1 MLQST
6 TASTDMVF
14 SIDLETFL
22 DKAERN
28 IRRVDNRLDD
38 YIKNPNEENIHNIRT
53 AIRRLQATYISL
65 PKKLRKK
72 KKIREFVTKS
82 KELFRIN
89 SKIRDYDIISEKLSK
104 DVQSSHQQ
112 QNIELLQ
119 KLLKSQ
125 RKRMLNKAKGIA
137 LELRK
142 ISVPKLRDSDI
153 SQNKLEKRFN
163 SIANKFADRIKKNFP
178 IVVANNQK
186 IRELH
191 EMRKDCKKLRYLMEL
206 LPENESNSKNK
217 ISNIIKELEKVQN
230 MLGII
235 HDYDTTIAYLRHQ
248 KRKRSIKTI
257 IEKIANIRQDKYE
270 QFVLYYKGERAD
282 TSDSS
287 LFFTQGSTRE

>member
-6 TASTDMVF
+6 TTSSDMVF

-28 IRRVDNRLDD
+28 IRRVDNRLND

-65 PKKLRKK
+65 PKKIRKK
-72 KKIREFVTKS
+72 KNIREFVIKS

-112 QNIELLQ
+112 QNMELLQ
-119 KLLKSQ
+119 KSLKSQ
-125 RKRMLNKAKGIA
+125 RKRMFSKAKGIA

-142 ISVPKLRDSDI
+142 LSVPKPRDCNI
-153 SQNKLEKRFN
+153 SQNKLEKIFN
-163 SIANKFADRIKKNFP
+163 SIANEFAGRIKKNFP
-178 IVVANNQK
+178 IVVADSQK

-235 HDYDTTIAYLRHQ
+235 HDYDTTIAYLRNQ
-248 KRKRSIKTI
+248 KRKRSMKTI
-257 IEKIANIRQDKYE
+257 IEKIDNIRQNKYE

-287 LFFTQGSTRE
+287 LFFTQAHT

>member
-6 TASTDMVF
+6 TTSTDMVF

-38 YIKNPNEENIHNIRT
+38 YIKNPNEENIHNMRT

-72 KKIREFVTKS
+72 KKIREFVIKS

-104 DVQSSHQQ
+104 DVQSSPQQ
-112 QNIELLQ
+112 QNIEHLQ

-142 ISVPKLRDSDI
+142 ISVPKLRNSDI

-163 SIANKFADRIKKNFP
+163 SIANKFVDRIKKNFP
-178 IVVANNQK
+178 IVVANSQK

-217 ISNIIKELEKVQN
+217 ISHMINELEKVQN

-287 LFFTQGSTRE
+287 LFFTQVSTRE

>member
-6 TASTDMVF
+6 TTSTDMVC

-38 YIKNPNEENIHNIRT
+38 YVKNPNEENIHNIRT
-53 AIRRLQATYISL
+53 AIRRLEATYISL
-65 PKKLRKK
+65 PKKIRKK

-89 SKIRDYDIISEKLSK
+89 SKIRDFDIISEKLSK
-104 DVQSSHQQ
+104 DVQSSDQQ

-125 RKRMLNKAKGIA
+125 RKRMLDKAKGIA

-163 SIANKFADRIKKNFP
+163 SIANKFADRIEKNFP
-178 IVVANNQK
+178 IVVANSQK

-217 ISNIIKELEKVQN
+217 ISNMIKELEKVQN

-248 KRKRSIKTI
+248 KRIRSIKTI
-257 IEKIANIRQDKYE
+257 IEKIAKIRQDKYE

-287 LFFTQGSTRE
+287 LFFTQGSARE

>member
-6 TASTDMVF
+6 TTSTDMVF

-38 YIKNPNEENIHNIRT
+38 YIKNPNEENIHNMRT

-72 KKIREFVTKS
+72 KKIREFVIKS

-104 DVQSSHQQ
+104 DVQSSPQQ
-112 QNIELLQ
+112 QNIEHLQ

-142 ISVPKLRDSDI
+142 ISVPKLRNSDI

-163 SIANKFADRIKKNFP
+163 SIANKFVDRIKKNFP
-178 IVVANNQK
+178 IVVANSQK

-217 ISNIIKELEKVQN
+217 ISQMINELEKVQN

-287 LFFTQGSTRE
+287 LFFTQVSTRE

>member
-6 TASTDMVF
+6 TTSTDMVF

-38 YIKNPNEENIHNIRT
+38 YIKNPNEENIHNMRT
-53 AIRRLQATYISL
+53 AIRRLQSTYISL

-72 KKIREFVTKS
+72 KKIREFVIKS

-104 DVQSSHQQ
+104 DVQSSPQQ
-112 QNIELLQ
+112 QNIEHLQ

-163 SIANKFADRIKKNFP
+163 SIANKFVDRIKKNFP
-178 IVVANNQK
+178 IVVANSQK

-191 EMRKDCKKLRYLMEL
+191 EMRKDCKRLRYLMEL

-217 ISNIIKELEKVQN
+217 ISHMINELEKVQN

-287 LFFTQGSTRE
+287 LFFTQVSTRE

>member
-1 MLQST
+1 MFQST

-38 YIKNPNEENIHNIRT
+38 YIKNPNEENIHNMRT

-72 KKIREFVTKS
+72 KKIREFVIKS

-104 DVQSSHQQ
+104 DVQSSPQQ
-112 QNIELLQ
+112 QNIEHLQ

-153 SQNKLEKRFN
+153 SQNKLEKSFN
-163 SIANKFADRIKKNFP
+163 SIANKFVDRLKKNFP
-178 IVVANNQK
+178 IVVANSQK

-217 ISNIIKELEKVQN
+217 ISHMIKELEKVQN

-287 LFFTQGSTRE
+287 LFFTQVSTRE

>member
-6 TASTDMVF
+6 TTSSDMVF
-14 SIDLETFL
+14 FIDLETFL

-65 PKKLRKK
+65 PKKIRKK
-72 KKIREFVTKS
+72 KNIREFVIKS

-104 DVQSSHQQ
+104 DVQSSDQQ
-112 QNIELLQ
+112 QNIKLFQ
-119 KLLKSQ
+119 KSLKTQ
-125 RKRMLNKAKGIA
+125 RKRMLSMAKSIA
-137 LELRK
+137 LELREL
-142 ISVPKLRDSDI
+142 SVPNLSHNDL

-163 SIANKFADRIKKNFP
+163 SIANKFANRIKKNFP
-178 IVVANNQK
+178 IVIADSQK

-217 ISNIIKELEKVQN
+217 ISNIITELEKVQN

-248 KRKRSIKTI
+248 KPKRSMKTI
-257 IEKIANIRQDKYE
+257 IGKISSIRNNKYE

-282 TSDSS
+282 ISASPP
-287 LFFTQGSTRE
+287 FFT

>member
-6 TASTDMVF
+6 TTSSDTVF

-38 YIKNPNEENIHNIRT
+38 YIKNPNDENIHNIRT

-65 PKKLRKK
+65 PKKIRKK
-72 KKIREFVTKS
+72 KNIREFVIKS
-82 KELFRIN
+82 KGLFRIN

-142 ISVPKLRDSDI
+142 ISVAKFRDSDI

-163 SIANKFADRIKKNFP
+163 SIANKFADSIKKNFP
-178 IVVANNQK
+178 IVVADSQK

-191 EMRKDCKKLRYLMEL
+191 KMRKDCKKLRYLMEL

-235 HDYDTTIAYLRHQ
+235 HDYDTTIAYLRQ
-248 KRKRSIKTI
+248 KRKQSMKAI
-257 IEKIANIRQDKYE
+257 IEKIANIRQKKYE
-270 QFVLYYKGERAD
+270 QFVLYYKGEHSWAF
-282 TSDSS
+282 
-287 LFFTQGSTRE
+287 LEILQQVF

>member
-1 MLQST
+1 MKKIST
-6 TASTDMVF
+6 IFGLPS
-14 SIDLETFL
+14 E
-22 DKAERN
+22 
-28 IRRVDNRLDD
+28 D
-38 YIKNPNEENIHNIRT
+38 YK
-53 AIRRLQATYISL
+53 LTYISL

-72 KKIREFVTKS
+72 KKIREFVIKS

-178 IVVANNQK
+178 IVVANSQK

-217 ISNIIKELEKVQN
+217 ISHMIKELEKVQN

>member
-6 TASTDMVF
+6 TTSTDMVF

-72 KKIREFVTKS
+72 KKIREFVIKS

-142 ISVPKLRDSDI
+142 ISVPKLRDCDI

-163 SIANKFADRIKKNFP
+163 SIVNKFADRIEKNFP
-178 IVVANNQK
+178 IVVVNSQK

-206 LPENESNSKNK
+206 LPENESNSQNK
-217 ISNIIKELEKVQN
+217 ISHMIKELERLQN

-235 HDYDTTIAYLRHQ
+235 HDYDTTITYLRHQ

-257 IEKIANIRQDKYE
+257 IEKIAKIRQDKYE

-287 LFFTQGSTRE
+287 LFFTQGPTHE

>member
-1 MLQST
+1 MFQST

-72 KKIREFVTKS
+72 KKIREFVIKS

-125 RKRMLNKAKGIA
+125 RKQMLNKAKGIA

-163 SIANKFADRIKKNFP
+163 SIDNKFADRIKKNFP
-178 IVVANNQK
+178 IVVANSQK

-217 ISNIIKELEKVQN
+217 ISHKIKELEKVQN

>member
-1 MLQST
+1 MLQCT
-6 TASTDMVF
+6 TTSTDMVF

-53 AIRRLQATYISL
+53 AIRRLQAMYISL

-72 KKIREFVTKS
+72 KKIRDFVIKS
-82 KELFRIN
+82 KALFRIN

-104 DVQSSHQQ
+104 DVQSSDQQ
-112 QNIELLQ
+112 QNIELFQ
-119 KLLKSQ
+119 KSLKIQ
-125 RKRMLNKAKGIA
+125 RKRVLSMAESIA
-137 LELRK
+137 LELREL
-142 ISVPKLRDSDI
+142 SVPNLSHNDL

-163 SIANKFADRIKKNFP
+163 SIANKFANRIKKNFP
-178 IVVANNQK
+178 IVIADSQK

-191 EMRKDCKKLRYLMEL
+191 EMRKDCKKLRYVMEL
-206 LPENESNSKNK
+206 LPENESKSKNK
-217 ISNIIKELEKVQN
+217 ISHMIKELEKVQN

-248 KRKRSIKTI
+248 KPKRSMKTI
-257 IEKIANIRQDKYE
+257 IGKISSIRNNKYE

-282 TSDSS
+282 SSDSS
-287 LFFTQGSTRE
+287 VFFT

>member
-1 MLQST
+1 MFQST

-22 DKAERN
+22 DMAERN

-72 KKIREFVTKS
+72 KKIREFVIKS

-104 DVQSSHQQ
+104 DVQSSPQQ

-125 RKRMLNKAKGIA
+125 RKRMLNKIA
-137 LELRK
+137 
-142 ISVPKLRDSDI
+142 
-153 SQNKLEKRFN
+153 
-163 SIANKFADRIKKNFP
+163 
-178 IVVANNQK
+178 
-186 IRELH
+186 
-191 EMRKDCKKLRYLMEL
+191 MEAFSL
-206 LPENESNSKNK
+206 W
-217 ISNIIKELEKVQN
+217 
-230 MLGII
+230 
-235 HDYDTTIAYLRHQ
+235 RHC
-248 KRKRSIKTI
+248 S
-257 IEKIANIRQDKYE
+257 AC
-270 QFVLYYKGERAD
+270 FH
-282 TSDSS
+282 
-287 LFFTQGSTRE
+287 F